1 MRVDFYTG
9 PEFLRSKQR
18 TNPFIDP
25 IIAVCKANRIEYR
38 VFVPSMKIKCGYDEA
53 HVKSYRFIVFV
64 HTWAWRISRLL
75 CRVSGLCVRR
85 FAGSLVKFLWKDS
98 FSSDVAVIMAGGAEC
113 FLYWSLNVK
122 RIVDLQHGVI
132 YSRHRGYFDPNGR
145 FLGAVNKSEVSN
157 LEFWL
162 FGQGYAECFFKNP
175 ENAKDL
181 QGRVKVIGD
190 VIKHQRV
197 ERDVKNIIVV
207 SGQFKPEC
215 SRQCLLDQVE
225 SLRKFLREVDCIF
238 AGRGCKVLI
247 KHHPRFKGIDAL
259 DLLYKEFPFFE
270 ETKESWEKLYVV
282 MKIHAT
288 FSSTVVFDSASNGI
302 VSYLIPPPN
311 EDPVLENW
319 FWRDDYHYPFFG
331 KNLKEVV
338 SLSETVG
345 TEAVVRDWYLKY
357 YEPFSEK
364 KCLQL
369 LTEQRRVS

>member
-38 VFVPSMKIKCGYDEA
+38 VFVPSIKIKCGYDEA

-162 FGQGYAECFFKNP
+162 FGQGYADCFFKHPDNI
-175 ENAKDL
+175 KDL
-181 QGRVKVIGD
+181 QGRVKIIGD
-190 VIKHQRV
+190 VVRAGEGENKEGRMKK
-197 ERDVKNIIVV
+197 EDGSGARNLVV
-207 SGQFKPEC
+207 FSAQLTADLAREEMVASVNRMEEFFDEFFKKFGDRYEC
-215 SRQCLLDQVE
+215 FV
-225 SLRKFLREVDCIF
+225 
-238 AGRGCKVLI
+238 
-247 KHHPRFKGIDAL
+247 KHHPRFANVYDMTGFFAKFPQVEVTKAQWAELYPRMAL
-259 DLLYKEFPFFE
+259 HVTFTSTVTFDCASVGVPTYLLEFPVAKILHREFWCDDYNYPYFDKTVGEILAIPAE
-270 ETKESWEKLYVV
+270 ETRRTMVE
-282 MKIHAT
+282 
-288 FSSTVVFDSASNGI
+288 
-302 VSYLIPPPN
+302 
-311 EDPVLENW
+311 
-319 FWRDDYHYPFFG
+319 
-331 KNLKEVV
+331 
-338 SLSETVG
+338 
-345 TEAVVRDWYLKY
+345 WYRK
-357 YEPFSEK
+357 F
-364 KCLQL
+364 
-369 LTEQRRVS
+369 